1 LLTSG
6 IITVELLVGTP
17 EGDQLPAVAQSV
29 EVAPVHVEVDC
40 AKRLGQRSPNKIV
53 SKKEKF
59 FMNLR
64 CLNENGLKKNEA

>member
-1 LLTSG
+1 
-6 IITVELLVGTP
+6 
-17 EGDQLPAVAQSV
+17 LPAVAQSV

-40 AKRLGQRSPNKIV
+40 AERLGQRSPNKIV

-64 CLNENGLKKNEA
+64 CLSENGLKKNED